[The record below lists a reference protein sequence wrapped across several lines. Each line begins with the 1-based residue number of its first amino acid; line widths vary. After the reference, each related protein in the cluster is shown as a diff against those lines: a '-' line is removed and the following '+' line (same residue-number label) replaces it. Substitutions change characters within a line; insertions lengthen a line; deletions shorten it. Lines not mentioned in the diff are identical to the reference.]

1 MNLNSF
7 IEKAGNYLSKK
18 YRCRKHLLDYIGLWE
33 FGEAKPTLALFN
45 VEDPKSPSYRSTV
58 AYELSNR

>member
-18 YRCRKHLLDYIGLWE
+18 YSCRKHLLDYVGLWE
-33 FGEAKPTLALFN
+33 FGEAKPALALFN
-45 VEDPKSPSYRSTV
+45 VADPKSPSYRSTV